1 MSRSAATAPL
11 PLQLTA
17 GLQADEALAAAAA
30 RRAGSADLDVA
41 DEPQVAE
48 ETVDVIVPPPSEG
61 DAPEDGAAQAA
72 PDEAE
77 ALPAN
82 EADGTEAGA
91 PAEGEGAGAAV
102 AGEGEG
108 DMAMASPVV
117 EEATINKK
125 LAELKAVRT
134 YQSSVFLQSF
144 GAHPLTD
151 ALLRLCLLLW
161 PIHSG
166 PLGRRGG
173 ALSLASCSQ
182 PSVFAI

>member
-1 MSRSAATAPL
+1 MSRRATAPL

-30 RRAGSADLDVA
+30 RRAESADLDVA

-48 ETVDVIVPPPSEG
+48 ETVDVIVPPPSED
-61 DAPEDGAAQAA
+61 DAPEDGAAHAA

-91 PAEGEGAGAAV
+91 PAEGEGEGAAV
-102 AGEGEG
+102 AGEGEGEG

-134 YQSSVFLQSF
+134 NPRFFCKAS
-144 GAHPLTD
+144 
-151 ALLRLCLLLW
+151 ALIL
-161 PIHSG
+161 
-166 PLGRRGG
+166 
-173 ALSLASCSQ
+173 
-182 PSVFAI
+182 

>member
-1 MSRSAATAPL
+1 M
-11 PLQLTA
+11 
-17 GLQADEALAAAAA
+17 QADEALAAAAA

-48 ETVDVIVPPPSEG
+48 ETVDVIVPPPSED
-61 DAPEDGAAQAA
+61 DAPEDGAAHAA

-91 PAEGEGAGAAV
+91 PAEGEGAAV

-134 YQSSVFLQSF
+134 SPRFFAKLRRSSS
-144 GAHPLTD
+144 D
-151 ALLRLCLLLW
+151 R
-161 PIHSG
+161 
-166 PLGRRGG
+166 
-173 ALSLASCSQ
+173 
-182 PSVFAI
+182 

>member
-1 MSRSAATAPL
+1 MSRRATAPL

-30 RRAGSADLDVA
+30 RRAESADLDVA
-41 DEPQVAE
+41 DEPVAE

-134 YQSSVFLQSF
+134 NPRFFCKAS
-144 GAHPLTD
+144 
-151 ALLRLCLLLW
+151 ALIL
-161 PIHSG
+161 
-166 PLGRRGG
+166 
-173 ALSLASCSQ
+173 
-182 PSVFAI
+182 